1 MDTKRIN
8 NESMFVIIE
17 QFFFSYA
24 GSVALGDGNVAL
36 SVHHSG
42 PD

>member
-17 QFFFSYA
+17 EFFSYA
-24 GSVALGDGNVAL
+24 DSVALGDGNVAL